1 MFKKI
6 FYLLLLLFELTLLTI
21 LAAMVEV
28 KEIVARNC
36 QTLKDDLLFLGGIS
50 GHFGSFSYPI
60 GIYFT
65 FLSKKLWTI
74 DGSSN
79 TIQSHFIFF
88 DLTVPIHHVLLL
100 YLLLWLMWLWIFLS
114 IHYYVCVL
122 TYLLRLGKSK
132 NIFFK
137 IPELSG
143 VVPWPK
149 SNSVEKLEFLF
160 KKVWNFSN
168 YERMQRLK
176 KFENLRI

>member
-1 MFKKI
+1 MIDGVLTVLIIVITEIDFKKVKKYREI
-6 FYLLLLLFELTLLTI
+6 ICLKKISYLLLLLFELTLLTI

-100 YLLLWLMWLWIFLS
+100 
-114 IHYYVCVL
+114 H
-122 TYLLRLGKSK
+122 
-132 NIFFK
+132 
-137 IPELSG
+137 
-143 VVPWPK
+143 
-149 SNSVEKLEFLF
+149 
-160 KKVWNFSN
+160 
-168 YERMQRLK
+168 
-176 KFENLRI
+176 

>member
-1 MFKKI
+1 MKKKLWIISLILCNLLTSLYFDWWCFDCLDYCYYWNRFKKVKKYKEI
-6 FYLLLLLFELTLLTI
+6 ICLKKISYLLLLLFELTLLTI

-79 TIQSHFIFF
+79 TIQSHFISNCS
-88 DLTVPIHHVLLL
+88 DPPCTVTPLK
-100 YLLLWLMWLWIFLS
+100 
-114 IHYYVCVL
+114 YYCESCFQCSNNVL
-122 TYLLRLGKSK
+122 T
-132 NIFFK
+132 
-137 IPELSG
+137 
-143 VVPWPK
+143 
-149 SNSVEKLEFLF
+149 
-160 KKVWNFSN
+160 
-168 YERMQRLK
+168 
-176 KFENLRI
+176 